1 MLSGPDGKLILLTS
15 HMQEII
21 PLGGM
26 RQEYVSTRNMLK
38 SAPIRFA
45 VNLCL
50 IGALLLSQGGVFTAI
65 ASACE
70 VTASGT
76 AKCSGCGHC
85 EVESESERC
94 GCCSKKC
101 QQPAREHTKATKK
114 AYCHSSPATPSANP
128 LPQEPE
134 QQGFSACFC
143 GLDSEPAVPASDGRV
158 EIELLIKAAPKR
170 ASLAIPVD
178 LASANRASS
187 RFLEPVPLLPRFS
200 QRQLCI
206 WII

>member
-1 MLSGPDGKLILLTS
+1 MLSGPDGKLILLS
-15 HMQEII
+15 SQKQEII
-21 PLGGM
+21 PLGGI
-26 RQEYVSTRNMLK
+26 RQGYVSTRNMLK
-38 SAPIRFA
+38 SAPIRLA

-50 IGALLLSQGGVFTAI
+50 IGALLLSQGGIFTAI

-70 VTASGT
+70 VTASGA

-85 EVESESERC
+85 EVASMGERC
-94 GCCSKKC
+94 GCCSKKRS
-101 QQPAREHTKATKK
+101 QPAHEHTKAAKK
-114 AYCHSSPATPSANP
+114 SCCHSSPATPSANP
-128 LPQEPE
+128 LPQETE

-170 ASLAIPVD
+170 TSLAIPVD

-200 QRQLCI
+200 QRQFCI
-206 WII
+206 WIL